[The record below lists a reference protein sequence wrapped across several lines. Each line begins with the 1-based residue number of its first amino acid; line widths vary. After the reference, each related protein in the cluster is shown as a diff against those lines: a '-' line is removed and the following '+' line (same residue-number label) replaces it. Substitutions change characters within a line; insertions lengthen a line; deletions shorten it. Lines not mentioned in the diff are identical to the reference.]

1 MKKVP
6 HKPNLALKV
15 VETVSASK
23 QKLYTC
29 NQKESK
35 RLNKNPDRNPFRQ
48 RVEKTHSHFFHFIYF
63 SLDKIYNDAPLNNS
77 FPKIPNLLNC

>member
-48 RVEKTHSHFFHFIYF
+48 RVS
-63 SLDKIYNDAPLNNS
+63 
-77 FPKIPNLLNC
+77 